1 MNCYEHTFITKQDLS
16 EDQVKGL
23 VTKYENLIQT
33 NSGKILKIEEW
44 GLRNLSYII
53 NNNKKGFYLHFKLEG
68 EGKTIEE
75 LEKAENIDESLIRYL
90 TVRVKKHDLENNYFK
105 KDNYMSD
112 SCFSFRGKEPMA
124 FLEKISNGMIQILL
138 HPMHYSNDA
147 LGYDKIVV
155 NSFVNYMENIHKD
168 FLLVNSKY
176 RQQFGKD
183 FLATFKR
190 IIK

>member
-23 VTKYENLIQT
+23 VTKYEYLIQT

-105 KDNYMSD
+105 KDS
-112 SCFSFRGKEPMA
+112 
-124 FLEKISNGMIQILL
+124 
-138 HPMHYSNDA
+138 
-147 LGYDKIVV
+147 
-155 NSFVNYMENIHKD
+155 
-168 FLLVNSKY
+168 
-176 RQQFGKD
+176 
-183 FLATFKR
+183 
-190 IIK
+190 